1 MSRTVTAVTADLAEY
16 VRSVTLRE
24 PDLLRRL
31 RDETAAHPEAQCQIT
46 PEQGQFMGLLVRLIH
61 ARKTLEV
68 GVFTGYSSLSVA
80 LALPADGKVVA
91 CDVSP
96 EFTAV
101 ARRYWKEAGV
111 DGKIELRLAPALQSL
126 DALIAEGQA
135 GTFDFAFIDA
145 DKENY
150 HTYFERALVLV
161 RPGGVITVDNVLW
174 HGKVIDPQV
183 NDTDTLAIREFN
195 RRLHTDQRIWISM
208 VTIAD
213 GLTVAM
219 KK

>member
-1 MSRTVTAVTADLAEY
+1 MSRTVTAVTAELADY

>member
-1 MSRTVTAVTADLAEY
+1 M
-16 VRSVTLRE
+16 RE
-24 PDLLRRL
+24 VYQSLLF
-31 RDETAAHPEAQCQIT
+31 H
-46 PEQGQFMGLLVRLIH
+46 
-61 ARKTLEV
+61 
-68 GVFTGYSSLSVA
+68 YSSLSVA
-80 LALPADGKVVA
+80 LALPPEGKVVA
-91 CDVSP
+91 CDVSE

-111 DGKIELRLAPALQSL
+111 DGKIELRLAPALRSL
-126 DALIAEGQA
+126 DSLIAEGQA

-145 DKENY
+145 DKGNY
-150 HTYFERALVLV
+150 QSYFERALLLV

-174 HGKVIDPQV
+174 HGKVIDTEL
-183 NDTDTLAIREFN
+183 NDADTLAIREFN
-195 RRLHTDQRIWISM
+195 RRLHADQRVWISL

>member
-80 LALPADGKVVA
+80 LALPPDGKIVA

-111 DGKIELRLAPALQSL
+111 DGKIELRLAPALRSL

-150 HTYFERALVLV
+150 HAYFERALVLV
-161 RPGGVITVDNVLW
+161 RTGGVIAVDNVLW
-174 HGKVIDPQV
+174 HSKVIDPQDH
-183 NDTDTLAIREFN
+183 DTDTLAIREFN
-195 RRLHTDQRIWISM
+195 RRLHTDHRVWISM